1 MCMIRRIRGHSCW
14 ISCALAGRKS
24 ISERRA
30 LRLLENE
37 AAGKGRLRG
46 GRETAKAQAL
56 QGHGADLPSFFM
68 GLRICAG
75 RAKKTCNGI
84 WN

>member
-1 MCMIRRIRGHSCW
+1 MHF
-14 ISCALAGRKS
+14 
-24 ISERRA
+24 
-30 LRLLENE
+30 LENE
-37 AAGKGRLRG
+37 AVGKGRLRG

-56 QGHGADLPSFFM
+56 EGHGANLPSFFM
-68 GLRICAG
+68 GLRIYAG